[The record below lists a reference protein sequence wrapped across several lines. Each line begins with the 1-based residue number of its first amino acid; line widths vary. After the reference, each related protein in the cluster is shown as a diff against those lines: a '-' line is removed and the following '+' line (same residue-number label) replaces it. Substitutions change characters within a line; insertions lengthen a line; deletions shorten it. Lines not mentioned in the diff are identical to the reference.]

1 MFPVYPGKRTPNCDC
16 GVHLSKV
23 DPSATSPARDSG
35 PVQPRQHVR
44 PRNRDDQ
51 NTDDQHEG
59 DGEGR
64 DVGMISRVVHDLL
77 LRPVVGAL
85 PFTERFTS
93 PALTSFIGDPGWC
106 VLHQSLASGRALN
119 FIGST
124 SGPLTTKWPLIIRIV
139 RVVIVA
145 PGWARQNA
153 RRSDPS
159 SSRAECGRVQ
169 RAGRV
174 GPASRS
180 RHRARRSVRRGCMPP
195 SNRMG
200 TDGILA
206 FNLLACQRTPPSQQ
220 RRVM

>member
-93 PALTSFIGDPGWC
+93 PALTSFIGDPGWISRLWAGFE
-106 VLHQSLASGRALN
+106 LHRLDVGPADDEVAFDHPHREGGHRGPWMGSPKCAPQRSQFEPSRLQPGATSWSSRSGIAQSPPCKA
-119 FIGST
+119 I
-124 SGPLTTKWPLIIRIV
+124 
-139 RVVIVA
+139 
-145 PGWARQNA
+145 
-153 RRSDPS
+153 S
-159 SSRAECGRVQ
+159 SSRLYA
-169 RAGRV
+169 
-174 GPASRS
+174 
-180 RHRARRSVRRGCMPP
+180 
-195 SNRMG
+195 
-200 TDGILA
+200 A
-206 FNLLACQRTPPSQQ
+206 FQSHGH
-220 RRVM
+220 